1 MRLHRGLLGYL
12 ALSSVVLM
20 TGCRNAPAPQEVLRS
35 VVFSY
40 EWVGNIDKIGF
51 NEPSGICWHTQRKTL
66 FVVGD
71 EGDIGEIT
79 AEGSLVKQNCIR
91 PGADFEGVTHD
102 PATGLLY
109 VAIEEAESIL
119 EVDPETF
126 EILRA
131 FALPRQFQGKTLL
144 KAGGEG
150 VEALTFVPDSEHA
163 EGGVFYVGNQAFTL
177 SDEEDISAVFQVEL
191 PLRSETG
198 KIRIT
203 GYFEPG
209 VIDMS
214 GLHYDPATD
223 HILAISDAA
232 NLILEYSRAH
242 ELLSVHA
249 FPGDNQEG
257 LTIDPE
263 GFLYIAQDSGGI
275 VKLKWLR

>member
-1 MRLHRGLLGYL
+1 MRLHRGILACL
-12 ALSSVVLM
+12 ALSSVVSI
-20 TGCRNAPAPQEVLRS
+20 TGCKTPPAPQEVLRS

-40 EWVGNIDKIGF
+40 EWVGDIDKIGF
-51 NEPSGICWHTQRKTL
+51 NEPSGICWHTNRKTL
-66 FVVGD
+66 FVIGD
-71 EGDIGEIT
+71 EGDIGEFT
-79 AEGSLVKQNCIR
+79 TDGALVKQKCIR
-91 PGADFEGVTHD
+91 PSADFEGVTYD

-126 EILRA
+126 EIRRE

-150 VEALTFVPDSEHA
+150 VEALTFIPDAKHA

-177 SDEEDISAVFQVEL
+177 SDEEDISAIFQVEL
-191 PLRSETG
+191 PLRSKTG
-198 KIRIT
+198 KTRIM

-223 HILAISDAA
+223 HILAVSDAT

-257 LTIDPE
+257 LTIDSE
-263 GFLYIAQDSGGI
+263 GFLYIAQDTGGI
-275 VKLKWLR
+275 IKLKWLR

>member
-1 MRLHRGLLGYL
+1 MRLHRDILGYL
-12 ALSSVVLM
+12 ALSSVVLIA
-20 TGCRNAPAPQEVLRS
+20 GCKTPPAPGEILQS

-79 AEGSLVKQNCIR
+79 TEGSWVKQKCIR

-109 VAIEEAESIL
+109 LAIEEAESIL
-119 EVDPETF
+119 EVDPETL
-126 EILRA
+126 EIRRE
-131 FALPRQFQGKTLL
+131 FALPRQFQGRTLM

-150 VEALTFVPDSEHA
+150 LEALTFVPDAAHA

-177 SDEEDISAVFQVEL
+177 SNEEDISAVFQVEL
-191 PLRSETG
+191 PLRTQSD

-203 GYFEPG
+203 GYFQPG
-209 VIDMS
+209 VIDIS

-223 HILAISDAA
+223 HVLAISDAA
-232 NLILEYSRAH
+232 NLILEYSRTH
-242 ELLSVHA
+242 ELLGVWA

-257 LTIDPE
+257 ITVDPN

-275 VKLKWLR
+275 VKLKWRR

>member
-1 MRLHRGLLGYL
+1 MRIHRGLLGYL
-12 ALSSVVLM
+12 VLLSVVLM
-20 TGCRNAPAPQEVLRS
+20 TGCRNTPGPQEVLRS

-40 EWVGNIDKIGF
+40 EWVGDIDKIGF
-51 NEPSGICWHTQRKTL
+51 NEPSGICWHTQRGTL

-79 AEGSLVKQNCIR
+79 VEGALVKQKQIR
-91 PGADFEGVTHD
+91 SGADFEGITHD

-109 VAIEEAESIL
+109 VAIEEVESIA

-126 EILRA
+126 EIRRE
-131 FALPRQFQGKTLL
+131 FPLPRQFQGRTLL
-144 KAGGEG
+144 RAGGEG
-150 VEALTFVPDSEHA
+150 LEALTFIPDSEHA

-177 SDEEDISAVFQVEL
+177 SDAQDISAVFQVEL
-191 PLRSETG
+191 PLRSKMG
-198 KIRIT
+198 KTRIT
-203 GYFEPG
+203 RYFEPG
-209 VIDMS
+209 IIDLS
-214 GLHYDPATD
+214 GLHYDPGTD
-223 HILAISDAA
+223 HILAISDAT

-242 ELLSVHA
+242 ELLGVWA

-257 LTIDPE
+257 ITVDPN